1 MRCDVMCCAECRVCG
16 RVLDVGDQEE
26 RARSR
31 IASSSSS
38 RMERQVG
45 GGRERGGRYEGE
57 SIGATGEEF
66 VRAFADMYIAQ
77 GAIETHTFLGGL
89 PSSSWA
95 WDVSAAP
102 GKNNLKQQPL

>member
-1 MRCDVMCCAECRVCG
+1 
-16 RVLDVGDQEE
+16 
-26 RARSR
+26 
-31 IASSSSS
+31 
-38 RMERQVG
+38 MERQLEG
-45 GGRERGGRYEGE
+45 GGERRKIRRE

-66 VRAFADMYIAQ
+66 VRAFSDMYIAQ